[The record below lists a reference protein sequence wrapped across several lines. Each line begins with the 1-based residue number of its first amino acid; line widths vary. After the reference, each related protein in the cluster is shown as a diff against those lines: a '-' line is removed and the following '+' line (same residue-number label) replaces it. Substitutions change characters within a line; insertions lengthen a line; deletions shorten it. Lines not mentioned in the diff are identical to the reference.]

1 MIQSYLE
8 KRTNKKV
15 PVVLEGLESL
25 LCFDAWLNHW
35 ETSNPARVAM
45 EMAKH
50 QDSQKGTYNTSFAA
64 DTNKAHQQESNQIIE
79 ILMTTVKV

>member
-15 PVVLEGLESL
+15 PVGLEGLESL

-45 EMAKH
+45 EMAKY

-64 DTNKAHQQESNQIIE
+64 GANKAHHQASNDVTE
-79 ILMTTVKV
+79 IL